1 MVYIK
6 LNNIQLNTLKKLP
19 NNLNDSLTYHNIG
32 GILILN
38 KANEFKQII
47 MDFQCYNMDELFTT
61 KKDKKV
67 HLFKHIKNN
76 DEKNNYVITFE
87 IENIL
92 KKSLDKTDYN
102 CYSLPDIFQWIKCV
116 IHSIYRN
123 IYNHLIITSSGKIFV
138 ISMKKH
144 YFSSLLR
151 KKCEE
156 KLLIKNMYHL
166 LMKDFL
172 DIFHEHKMKNKFV
185 LDVPQKLQHY
195 FHIQKFDIDNDIMI
209 NYIIHHPLL
218 VKASIQ

>member
-151 KKCEE
+151 KKYEE

-185 LDVPQKLQHY
+185 LDIPQKLQHY